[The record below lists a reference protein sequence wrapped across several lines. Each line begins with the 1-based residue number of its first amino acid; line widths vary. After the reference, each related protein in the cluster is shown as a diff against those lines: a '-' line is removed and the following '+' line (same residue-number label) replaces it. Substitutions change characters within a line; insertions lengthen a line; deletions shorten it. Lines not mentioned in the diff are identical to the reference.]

1 MTLIALALL
10 FAAAGL
16 VSLAVLAQAYARG
29 IAAFAM
35 LRHAL
40 ANCEDVVVARLR
52 VIEHRPAPLRLI
64 QLAGAGMAGTKA
76 ARVSPADRQP
86 PVQRLDELLA
96 AA

>member
-10 FAAAGL
+10 FAVAGL
-16 VSLAVLAQAYARG
+16 VSIAVLAQAYARG

-35 LRHAL
+35 LRDAL

-64 QLAGAGMAGTKA
+64 QLAGMAGTKA

>member
-1 MTLIALALL
+1 MTVIALALL
-10 FAAAGL
+10 FATAGL

-29 IAAFAM
+29 FAAFTT
-35 LRHAL
+35 LRCAL

-52 VIEHRPAPLRLI
+52 VIEHRPARLRLVNSAKAGSAAVS
-64 QLAGAGMAGTKA
+64 LAE
-76 ARVSPADRQP
+76 RQP